1 MQSLPK
7 HHASLNGYVA
17 ISTIALICALVFT
30 TRYPTDMLPGVG
42 QLPLLQLTL
51 LAAVA
56 GYPLL
61 WFLQRRGMAPSG
73 RFVWGRGQIWR
84 IVLLGTLLALP
95 PIAIDLLTG
104 FSRNMNVPIPAAFL
118 FYPAVALLA
127 DVLFHLLPLAAL
139 TWMSQGKVR
148 IVWLFA
154 PVVFTEPIFQAA
166 NATGPTIQTWL
177 VFANVSLISAAQLWV
192 FWRHGFGAMIALRLV
207 FYFVWHIVWGV
218 ARLALL
224 W

>member
-1 MQSLPK
+1 MQSLLR

-17 ISTIALICALVFT
+17 MSTIALVCAIAFAM
-30 TRYPTDMLPGVG
+30 RYPTDILSGVG

-51 LAAVA
+51 IAAVA

-61 WFLQRRGMAPSG
+61 WFLQLRGMAPPG
-73 RFVWGRGQIWR
+73 RFVLGRGQIWR
-84 IVLLGTLLALP
+84 IVVLGTLLALP
-95 PIAIDLLTG
+95 PIAIDLFTG
-104 FSRNMNVPIPAAFL
+104 FSRNMNVPIPEAFL

-127 DVLFHLLPLAAL
+127 EVLFHLLPLAAL
-139 TWMSQGKVR
+139 TWMLQGKVR

-154 PVVFTEPIFQAA
+154 PVIFVEPVFQVA
-166 NATGPTIQTWL
+166 NATGPTIQAWL

-192 FWRHGFGAMIALRLV
+192 FWCHGFGAMIALRLV
-207 FYFVWHIVWGV
+207 FYFAWHIVWGV